1 MSPLH
6 SELRTGDLLGDS
18 IMLGSGSACTRV
30 LSFGYRYPPT
40 LENVPF
46 RSYAAPDFLHIVVN
60 VPTRLVVSTCMRER
74 AVRLLRRTIPTFEP
88 GSRG

>member
-1 MSPLH
+1 MNCGLVTSLVI
-6 SELRTGDLLGDS
+6 DS
-18 IMLGSGSACTRV
+18 IMLGNGSACTHV
-30 LSFGYRYPPT
+30 LRIGYHYPPT

-46 RSYAAPDFLHIVVN
+46 RSNAASDLLCILVN
-60 VPTRLVVSTCMRER
+60 MSTRLVVSTCMRER